1 MSDKNKIP
9 VETEQNENENL
20 FDQPLKGDLADSF
33 GIKTVGALL
42 LWLGLPLIIGLLL
55 GGFLIPQPAVG
66 LIHLEMDI
74 FSAGIDLD
82 SVDLVMDQIEIA
94 RQDPSIKAVVFVL
107 DSPGGEVVATQTLY
121 LELQD
126 LRREMPVVGLI
137 NGIAASGGY
146 YIAMATDPIYAKP
159 SSTIGNVGV
168 WGFVPSEIGVNEVIL
183 ASGPFKL
190 TASNRDEFLREI
202 EGIKQE
208 FIGTVTSQRGDRLT
222 ISVSDLS
229 QGLAYSGRI
238 AKELGLVDE
247 LGSQSDAISKAA
259 ELAGISNY
267 TVLDLQDIVL
277 REIFGDDILI
287 QPWIG
292 SPDPVTGRRILP
304 PGAYLLYDLQIGG
317 VP

>member
-1 MSDKNKIP
+1 MSDKNKMP

-94 RQDPSIKAVVFVL
+94 RQDPSIKAVVLVL

-222 ISVSDLS
+222 ISDSDLS

-259 ELAGISNY
+259 ELAGIVNY

>member
-1 MSDKNKIP
+1 MSDKNKMP

-222 ISVSDLS
+222 ISDSDLS

-259 ELAGISNY
+259 ELAGIVNY

>member
-1 MSDKNKIP
+1 MSDKNKMP

-259 ELAGISNY
+259 ELAGIVNY